1 MGVYGPG
8 GMYAPHRDSLK
19 EDKLK
24 RSPDNV
30 WLGDRVATVLIYVR
44 ERDIFFQLCYG
55 RLLKND
61 TFFS

>member
-1 MGVYGPG
+1 
-8 GMYAPHRDSLK
+8 MYAPHRDSLK

-44 ERDIFFQLCYG
+44 ERDIFF
-55 RLLKND
+55 
-61 TFFS
+61 